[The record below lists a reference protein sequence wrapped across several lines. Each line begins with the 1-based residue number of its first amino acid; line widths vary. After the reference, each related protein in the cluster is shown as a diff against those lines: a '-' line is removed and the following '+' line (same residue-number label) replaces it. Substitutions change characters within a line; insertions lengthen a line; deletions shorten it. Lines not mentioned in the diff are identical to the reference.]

1 MASIVHEN
9 TVGERRARYRRAE
22 DRGGTGGASRRWG
35 GLSVS
40 WGGVWSGVLLVVG
53 MLILLTM
60 LGLAIGVSAVDPG
73 NTEAQTFG
81 TGAAIW
87 AGLSLLVALFVGGM
101 VSTRFGMVY
110 DKATGAF
117 EGVLVWVLSTLLI
130 MYLAGT
136 GISMV
141 AGGAFKLIGGAS
153 QAVGAVAKTV
163 NPDELSA
170 GSVDQIVQRLRDP
183 QTAQTVSSLLG
194 MPQDQVQK
202 NLSQVAGQVD
212 KARDDPAKAATE
224 ARQGIQKMVSDWQA
238 SGGVSAVAERVQP
251 EASATAWIAL
261 LAMILALLAAV
272 WGAMMGRRRA
282 AVRAGTEPA

>member
-1 MASIVHEN
+1 MASIVHET

-22 DRGGTGGASRRWG
+22 DRTGVSRRWG
-35 GLSVS
+35 GLAVS

-60 LGLAIGVSAVDPG
+60 LGLAIGISAVDPG

-81 TGAAIW
+81 AGAAIW
-87 AGLSLLVALFVGGM
+87 AGLSLLVALFIGGM

-117 EGVLVWVLSTLLI
+117 EGVLVWVLSVLLM

-141 AGGAFKLIGGAS
+141 AGGAFKLVGGAT
-153 QAVGAVAKTV
+153 QAVASVAQTM
-163 NPDELSA
+163 DADQLSS
-170 GSVDQIVQRLRDP
+170 GSVDQVIQRLRDP
-183 QTAQTVSSLLG
+183 QTARTVSAALG
-194 MPQDQVQK
+194 MPQEQVQS
-202 NLSQVAGQVD
+202 NLSQIADRVEQ
-212 KARDDPAKAATE
+212 AREDPAQAAAA
-224 ARQGIQKMVSDWQA
+224 AREGVQQMMQDWRAQ
-238 SGGVSAVAERVQP
+238 GGVSAAAERVQP

-261 LAMILALLAAV
+261 LAMVLSLLAAI
-272 WGAMMGRRRA
+272 WGAMLGRRRA
-282 AVRAGTEPA
+282 AVRAGTEVA

>member
-1 MASIVHEN
+1 
-9 TVGERRARYRRAE
+9 
-22 DRGGTGGASRRWG
+22 
-35 GLSVS
+35 
-40 WGGVWSGVLLVVG
+40 VLLVVG

-60 LGLAIGVSAVDPG
+60 LGLAIGISAVDPG
-73 NTEAQTFG
+73 NTEAETFG

-117 EGVLVWVLSTLLI
+117 EGVLVWVLSILLM

-141 AGGAFKLIGGAS
+141 AGGAFKLVGGAT

-183 QTAQTVSSLLG
+183 QTARTVSSLLG
-194 MPQDQVQK
+194 MPQDQVQQ
-202 NLSQVAGQVD
+202 NLSQVAEQVD
-212 KARDDPAKAATE
+212 KARDDPAKAAAE
-224 ARQGIQKMVSDWQA
+224 ARQGVQRMISDWQA
-238 SGGVSAVAERVQP
+238 KGGVSAAAERVQP

-261 LAMILALLAAV
+261 LALILSLLAAV
-272 WGAMMGRRRA
+272 WGAMIGRRRA

>member
-1 MASIVHEN
+1 MASIVHE
-9 TVGERRARYRRAE
+9 TAVGERRARYRRAE
-22 DRGGTGGASRRWG
+22 DRGGTVVSRRWG

-60 LGLAIGVSAVDPG
+60 LGLAIGISAVDPG
-73 NTEAQTFG
+73 DTEAQTFG

-87 AGLSLLVALFVGGM
+87 GGLSLLVALFVGGM

-141 AGGAFKLIGGAS
+141 AGGAFKLIGGAT
-153 QAVGAVAKTV
+153 QAVTAVAQTI
-163 NPDELSA
+163 NPDELSS
-170 GSVDQIVQRLRDP
+170 GTVDQIVQRLRDP
-183 QTAQTVSSLLG
+183 ETARTVSSMLG
-194 MPQDQVQK
+194 TPQEQVQQ
-202 NLSQVAGQVD
+202 NLSQIADRVTE
-212 KARDDPAKAATE
+212 ARADPAKAAAE
-224 ARQGIQKMVSDWQA
+224 ARQGIQQMVADWQA
-238 SGGVSAVAERVQP
+238 RGGVSAVAERMQP

-261 LAMILALLAAV
+261 LAMILSLLAAV
-272 WGAMMGRRRA
+272 WGAMLGRRRA